1 MPPYDP
7 SQAVRERAL
16 RICGAFVNEA
26 PLPES
31 IRVKVCVH
39 NLVGV

>member
-1 MPPYDP
+1 MPLYAP

-16 RICGAFVNEA
+16 RIRGTFVDEA

-31 IRVKVCVH
+31 ICVKVCVH
-39 NLVGV
+39 HLVGV

>member
-1 MPPYDP
+1 MPAYAP

-16 RICGAFVNEA
+16 RIRGTFVNQA
-26 PLPES
+26 RLPES
-31 IRVKVCVH
+31 IRVTVCVH